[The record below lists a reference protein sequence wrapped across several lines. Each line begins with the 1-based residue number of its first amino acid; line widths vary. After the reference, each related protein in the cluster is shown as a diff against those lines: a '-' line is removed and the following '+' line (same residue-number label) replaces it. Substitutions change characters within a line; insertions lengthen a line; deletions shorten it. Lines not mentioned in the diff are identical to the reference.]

1 MTWNLPLPPPW
12 WLREFCAFNI
22 YVGMDKKNFDR
33 FKFVKLNNIFF
44 NIHVCMYHITLFRDT
59 SKRKHVIIS
68 LSVVLPSLRN
78 FLTLDSN
85 QKPKTIFDFMIK
97 NDLKVVSPLACLVRS
112 PVVYRD
118 PKVAISD
125 VKSNE
130 SLSNY
135 FLKTKVTSNC
145 FIAL

>member
-22 YVGMDKKNFDR
+22 YDGMDKKNFDR
-33 FKFVKLNNIFF
+33 FKFVKLNNIFL
-44 NIHVCMYHITLFRDT
+44 NIHRDT

-68 LSVVLPSLRN
+68 LSVVLPSLRH

-118 PKVAISD
+118 PKVAISG